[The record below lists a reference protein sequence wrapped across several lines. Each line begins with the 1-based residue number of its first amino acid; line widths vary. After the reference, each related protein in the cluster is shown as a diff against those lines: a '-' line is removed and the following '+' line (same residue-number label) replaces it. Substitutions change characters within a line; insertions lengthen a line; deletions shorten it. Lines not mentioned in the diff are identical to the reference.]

1 MDSKPPEFDLLEGA
15 NECERSVPKGNPVYA
30 QSGKGQD
37 RGIAAAVAH
46 LLSLLDVQGP
56 VFQPASRLPLHA
68 QLHSEHRRFVVGS
81 DALGKLD
88 SVAIL
93 ETICD
98 DAHEHIFDRFGRMPR
113 NANFHRFV
121 NAAIDVGK
129 VDAGCKSAR

>member
-1 MDSKPPEFDLLEGA
+1 MPARAWTFESSFRHNNLPSIA
-15 NECERSVPKGNPVYA
+15 SNP
-30 QSGKGQD
+30 
-37 RGIAAAVAH
+37 AVAH
-46 LLSLLDVQGP
+46 LLPLLDVQGP
-56 VFQPASRLPLHA
+56 VVQPASRLPLHA
-68 QLHSEHRRFVVGS
+68 QLHSEHRRLVAGS
-81 DALGKLD
+81 DVLGKLD

-113 NANFHRFV
+113 NANFHCFV